1 VARVEAGA
9 VVAVRDVDAPRP
21 GNGVRVNGLR
31 RVHAVL
37 PFFLHVGVHHQ
48 EGVVREVDGDLACLV
63 RSGGGGGVVGVIL
76 GDDAADAELA
86 GDAEGEGADDGAG
99 SEVG

>member
-1 VARVEAGA
+1 M
-9 VVAVRDVDAPRP
+9 
-21 GNGVRVNGLR
+21 
-31 RVHAVL
+31 
-37 PFFLHVGVHHQ
+37 
-48 EGVVREVDGDLACLV
+48 REVDGDLACLV